1 MFLASLSAALVIVSE
16 LVVVLSLCLLD
27 PINNI
32 IHSLFHLSSL
42 ITELVLHVTRER
54 GGLIIANSERIT
66 LCEVRDMS
74 SLLNHHQIMGKLI
87 RALSSSCKD
96 LPPQS
101 LIIGHPLRGS
111 GEVSEIRAK
120 T

>member
-1 MFLASLSAALVIVSE
+1 MFLASLSALVIVSE

-27 PINNI
+27 PINHI

-54 GGLIIANSERIT
+54 GGGLIIANSERIT

-74 SLLNHHQIMGKLI
+74 SLLNHHQIIGKLI

-101 LIIGHPLRGS
+101 LITGHPLRGS
-111 GEVSEIRAK
+111 GEVSEI
-120 T
+120 